1 MQKDRPV
8 YLDNNATTPL
18 DPRVLEAMLPF
29 LKDRFGNA
37 ASRTHPYGWE
47 AADAVAKARDQV
59 AAFLG
64 ADPKEIVWTSGATES
79 DNLAIKGIARKYKEK
94 GNHIITAATE
104 HKAVLDTC
112 KVLEKEGF
120 QVTVLPVDRF
130 GRVSVEQVLSALTP
144 RTILVTLMLANN
156 EVGTLHPIA
165 GIGKALAQE
174 KPFFHCDATQAA
186 GKIPIDVNELGVDLL
201 SLSGHKMYGP
211 KGVGVLYVRH
221 GGKRPRPEA
230 VIHGGGHERGMRSG
244 TLNVPGIV
252 GMGAAAEIAGK
263 EIEKE
268 ARHCRALRDRLERA
282 LLEGIEDSLLNG
294 HPEERLP
301 NTSNIS
307 FSFVEGESLMMRVPE
322 MAVSSGSA
330 CTSASLEPSYVLR
343 AMGRPDELAHCSLR
357 FSFGRFNTMEEV
369 EFLIPRIIEAVDFL
383 RKLSPLYEK
392 AKKKV

>member
-1 MQKDRPV
+1 MQKNRPI
-8 YLDNNATTPL
+8 YLDNNATTPV
-18 DPRVLEAMLPF
+18 DPRVLDAMLPY
-29 LKDRFGNA
+29 LKEAFGNA
-37 ASRTHPYGWE
+37 ASRTHPYGWQAAE
-47 AADAVAKARDQV
+47 AVDKARGQV
-59 AAFLG
+59 AALLG

-79 DNLAIKGIARKYKEK
+79 DNIAVKGIAWKYKEK
-94 GNHIITAATE
+94 GNHIVTAATE

-112 KVLEKEGF
+112 KRLEKEGF
-120 QVTVLPVDRF
+120 QVTILPVDSN
-130 GRVSVEQVLSALTP
+130 GRVTPEQVLAALTP

-165 GIGKALAQE
+165 EIGKALARE

-186 GKIPIDVNELGVDLL
+186 GKVPIEVNDLGVDLL

-211 KGVGVLYVRH
+211 KGVGVLYVRR

-252 GMGAAAEIAGK
+252 GMGAAAEIAAR
-263 EIEKE
+263 ELNQE
-268 ARHCRALRDRLERA
+268 AAHCRALRDRLERA
-282 LLEGIEDSLLNG
+282 LLEGLEDCFLNG

-301 NTSNIS
+301 NTSNLS
-307 FSFVEGESLMMRVPE
+307 FAYVEGESLMMRVPE

-369 EFLIPRIIEAVDFL
+369 EFLAPRIIEAVEFL
-383 RKLSPLYEK
+383 RGLSPLYEK
-392 AKKKV
+392 AKKK

>member
-1 MQKDRPV
+1 MQNDRPV

-18 DPRVLEAMLPF
+18 DPRVLEAMLPY
-29 LKDRFGNA
+29 LKEEFGNA
-37 ASRTHPYGWE
+37 ASRTHPYGWRAAE
-47 AADAVAKARDQV
+47 AVNRAREQV

-64 ADPKEIVWTSGATES
+64 AQPKEIVWTSGATEA
-79 DNLAIKGIARKYKEK
+79 DNLAVKGIAWKYKEK
-94 GNHIITAATE
+94 GNHIVTAATE

-112 KVLEKEGF
+112 KSLEEEGF
-120 QVTVLPVDRF
+120 QVTILPVDSF
-130 GRVSVEQVLSALTP
+130 GRVTPDQVLSALTP

-165 GIGKALAQE
+165 EIGKALARE

-186 GKIPIDVNELGVDLL
+186 GKIPMDVNELGVDLL

-211 KGVGVLYVRH
+211 KGVGALYVRK

-230 VIHGGGHERGMRSG
+230 LIHGGGHERGMRSG

-252 GMGAAAEIAGK
+252 GMGAAAEIAAR
-263 EIEKE
+263 ELEKE
-268 ARHCRALRDRLERA
+268 AAHCRALRDRLEGA
-282 LLEGIEDSLLNG
+282 LLERIEDTLLNG
-294 HPEERLP
+294 HPRERLP

-307 FSFVEGESLMMRVPE
+307 FAYVEGESLMMRVPE

-343 AMGRPDELAHCSLR
+343 AMGRPDEIAHCSLR

-369 EFLIPRIIEAVDFL
+369 EFLIPKIVEAVDFL
-383 RKLSPLYEK
+383 RRLSPLYEK
-392 AKKKV
+392 ARNTK